1 MYLDKFKIKNFRSI
15 LDSGFI
21 ETKNITSL
29 IGENESGK
37 TNVLLPL
44 WKLNPVTIS
53 SDSKLKLIDDY
64 PRKKYNDIYN
74 ADPNSDLKTQK
85 FIEAEFVLSDQD
97 KEFIEREFGINVDS
111 ILLSRDYNNQLYIEL
126 HDNGENSYYKQ
137 LNEISQNISAIIK
150 KFEKEQD
157 NNELCTD
164 LKNLESNIS
173 KENIDKLSA
182 DLKKNNN
189 DKCKKILMCLENF
202 YKLKV
207 DLSNLATSKIYQL
220 IPKFIYYSDYG
231 NLDSAI
237 CIPDIIKNNNTNS
250 NKKRT
255 LNTLFEFVNLSPNE
269 IYEMGNAITSNLTD
283 EQKKEMQEKINQR
296 QTLLESAA
304 TKFTESFN
312 IWWGQGNYNFKFEL
326 DGDYFRIKVADGLRH
341 EYIEL
346 EHRSRG
352 LQWFFSFYL
361 VFLVES
367 KKAHKNTILLLDEP
381 GITLH
386 PNSQKDLYLFFETL
400 SQNNQLIYTTHSPF
414 MINPNQLDKVYAVYV
429 NSDGY
434 TEITSDLRHTGN
446 QKRNNSIYPAFA
458 ALGLSVSDTLLQGC
472 IPVIVEGI
480 SDQIYLSM
488 IKNALINKNI
498 LNTNKEIVF
507 VPSSGTKGVKAIL
520 TLLSCIESNEY
531 PYIIVDGDK
540 AGLDLKQAL
549 EAGIYAG
556 NEDKIITIS
565 DFMNDGEIEDL
576 LPKDLI
582 IKTISYYLPKKSN
595 TDDEF
600 EDCIDG
606 NKPICEEINQ
616 YCTNNCIELDKGY
629 KVELAKK
636 FKDRVLKRNINVF
649 DKMNT
654 KQQDFVK
661 KIFEKIIK

>member
-1 MYLDKFKIKNFRSI
+1 M
-15 LDSGFI
+15 
-21 ETKNITSL
+21 
-29 IGENESGK
+29 
-37 TNVLLPL
+37 
-44 WKLNPVTIS
+44 
-53 SDSKLKLIDDY
+53 
-64 PRKKYNDIYN
+64 
-74 ADPNSDLKTQK
+74 
-85 FIEAEFVLSDQD
+85 
-97 KEFIEREFGINVDS
+97 
-111 ILLSRDYNNQLYIEL
+111 
-126 HDNGENSYYKQ
+126 
-137 LNEISQNISAIIK
+137 
-150 KFEKEQD
+150 
-157 NNELCTD
+157 
-164 LKNLESNIS
+164 
-173 KENIDKLSA
+173 
-182 DLKKNNN
+182 
-189 DKCKKILMCLENF
+189 
-202 YKLKV
+202 
-207 DLSNLATSKIYQL
+207 
-220 IPKFIYYSDYG
+220 
-231 NLDSAI
+231 
-237 CIPDIIKNNNTNS
+237 
-250 NKKRT
+250 
-255 LNTLFEFVNLSPNE
+255 
-269 IYEMGNAITSNLTD
+269 
-283 EQKKEMQEKINQR
+283 
-296 QTLLESAA
+296 
-304 TKFTESFN
+304 
-312 IWWGQGNYNFKFEL
+312 
-326 DGDYFRIKVADGLRH
+326 
-341 EYIEL
+341 
-346 EHRSRG
+346 
-352 LQWFFSFYL
+352 
-361 VFLVES
+361 
-367 KKAHKNTILLLDEP
+367 
-381 GITLH
+381 H